1 MARFGFLGTAP
12 KEGVKTQSFAL
23 TKDKSGNIVID
34 HKVRFDGVALQISDD
49 KGGILEAKTDKAG
62 YAEIG
67 LKITIPVNNLESLSR
82 ADWTKYDHT
91 EIQKAEESSH
101 PDRFTEAEGLIPSAY
116 SSPARS
122 RPRTGFMR
130 TVCAISRK
138 ACKTAF
144 LCSIPVFFCVYWM
157 PCYASGALTAIR
169 LTRERNGTNDGI

>member
-116 SSPARS
+116 KF
-122 RPRTGFMR
+122 TG
-130 TVCAISRK
+130 TVETS
-138 ACKTAF
+138 
-144 LCSIPVFFCVYWM
+144 Y
-157 PCYASGALTAIR
+157 R
-169 LTRERNGTNDGI
+169 LHANRLRNFTEGL